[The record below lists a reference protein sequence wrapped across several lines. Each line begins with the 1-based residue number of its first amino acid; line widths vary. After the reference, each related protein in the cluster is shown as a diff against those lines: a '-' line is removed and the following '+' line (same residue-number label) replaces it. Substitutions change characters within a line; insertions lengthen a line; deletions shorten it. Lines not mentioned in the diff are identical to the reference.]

1 MHMDATREEI
11 EKKAIAVLAEK
22 SCVDNQ
28 KISLTS
34 VLVDDLGMD
43 SLDAVE
49 AVFSF
54 EEEYGMEIPDDDIRK
69 FKTVGDI
76 VDYLFEKMS
85 EI

>member
-1 MHMDATREEI
+1 MVATREEI

-28 KISLTS
+28 KISLES

-49 AVFSF
+49 AAFSF
-54 EEEYGMEIPDDDIRK
+54 EEEYGMEIPDDDIRN

-85 EI
+85 